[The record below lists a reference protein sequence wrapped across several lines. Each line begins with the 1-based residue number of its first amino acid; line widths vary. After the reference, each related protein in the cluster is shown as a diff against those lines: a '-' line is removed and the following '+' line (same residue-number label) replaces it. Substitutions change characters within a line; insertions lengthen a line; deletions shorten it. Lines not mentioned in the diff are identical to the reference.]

1 VRPVGVGR
9 RVAIG
14 AQLTADER
22 EAERALLEALQ
33 YTAAQG
39 IIHRDLK
46 PANVLFASD
55 GKGMRRLVVGDFGL
69 ARFITDRV
77 RTLSLTRRV
86 GTPLFYAPE
95 VDNEES
101 YGLAA
106 DIFSCGLP
114 AATPCRL
121 AGLLARM
128 FTRVL
133 ARSPAVAA
141 ACATARARTRGGK
154 SPLSCASE

>member
-1 VRPVGVGR
+1 VGR
-9 RVAIG
+9 RAAGG

-22 EAERALLEALQ
+22 EAAGRALLEALQ

-39 IIHRDLK
+39 VIHRDLK

-55 GKGMRRLVVGDFGL
+55 GKGVRRLVVGDFGL
-69 ARFITDRV
+69 ARSITDRV

-95 VDNEES
+95 VDNEERC
-101 YGLAA
+101 GLAA
-106 DIFSCGLP
+106 DIFSGGLP
-114 AATPCRL
+114 PRPAGF
-121 AGLLARM
+121 AGLLDRL
-128 FTRVL
+128 L

-141 ACATARARTRGGK
+141 ACATARA
-154 SPLSCASE
+154 